1 MFLILTLTI
10 LWIFVAVIAAR
21 IASNKGRSFRSW
33 LIYGF
38 FLSPIALI
46 HSIILEE
53 DTYQT
58 TKLSVTGQSLKK
70 CPSCGEFVRQEASVC
85 RYCGKEFSYSGNT
98 SLSYSVASDSGS
110 NYWYCSKCGCSNRD
124 DENFCKSCNTP
135 RYSMNT
141 LSEEQKTTV
150 KEYAQKQLNSTDI
163 EEIRKLQ
170 NSYFGTDS
178 LKFMSFML
186 PDASGYNNLELYKE
200 KLKEAIS
207 ESKVQQEEKKEEA
220 DTNKIDESN
229 KTDNLEEE
237 LEKMKNLFERGLID
251 ESEYKAKK
259 NKILGI

>member
-1 MFLILTLTI
+1 MLFIILL
-10 LWIFVAVIAAR
+10 VIALIPAAIAR
-21 IASNKGRSFRSW
+21 SKGRSFILW
-33 LIYGF
+33 YIYGIA
-38 FLSPIALI
+38 LWIVALI
-46 HSIILEE
+46 HSILLKE
-53 DTYQT
+53 DSYQST
-58 TKLSVTGQSLKK
+58 RQSITGQSLKK

-141 LSEEQKTTV
+141 LSEEQKTAV

-186 PDASGYNNLELYKE
+186 PDASGYNDLELYKE

-207 ESKVQQEEKKEEA
+207 ESKVQQEEKKEED

-251 ESEYKAKK
+251 EAEYKAKK